1 MLLIFNFSNLIA
13 FFHYVIVHLKGG
25 IVLLNQVILVGRLV
39 RNPELQITDTGR
51 KRSSITLA
59 VSRSYKNQN
68 GEYDTDF
75 LDCTLWTG
83 IAENTHEYCKSGDV
97 IGVKGR
103 LQTWMLENEDGT
115 KSKRMEII
123 AEKVTFLSSSRS
135 GQIMEHNDNENGS
148 IEIDV
153 DDDNV
158 QDNVVKES
166 TKKYNK
172 KKKTKE

>member
-1 MLLIFNFSNLIA
+1 M
-13 FFHYVIVHLKGG
+13 
-25 IVLLNQVILVGRLV
+25 LNQVILVGRLV

-59 VSRSYKNQN
+59 VSRGYKNQS
-68 GEYDTDF
+68 GEYETDF

-123 AEKVTFLSSSRS
+123 AEKVTFLSSSK
-135 GQIMEHNDNENGS
+135 NDVSTSSSNSSDSDNMNE
-148 IEIDV
+148 EPPE
-153 DDDNV
+153 
-158 QDNVVKES
+158 NVVKENE
-166 TKKYNK
+166 KKYNRK
-172 KKKTKE
+172 KKKS

>member
-1 MLLIFNFSNLIA
+1 M
-13 FFHYVIVHLKGG
+13 
-25 IVLLNQVILVGRLV
+25 LNQVILVGRLV

-59 VSRSYKNQN
+59 VSRGYKNQS
-68 GEYDTDF
+68 GEYETDF

-123 AEKVTFLSSSRS
+123 AEKVTFLSSSRN
-135 GQIMEHNDNENGS
+135 GQIVEHND
-148 IEIDV
+148 
-153 DDDNV
+153 DDNETNFTDNEI
-158 QDNVVKES
+158 QENVVKES
-166 TKKYNK
+166 TRKYNK
-172 KKKTKE
+172 KKK